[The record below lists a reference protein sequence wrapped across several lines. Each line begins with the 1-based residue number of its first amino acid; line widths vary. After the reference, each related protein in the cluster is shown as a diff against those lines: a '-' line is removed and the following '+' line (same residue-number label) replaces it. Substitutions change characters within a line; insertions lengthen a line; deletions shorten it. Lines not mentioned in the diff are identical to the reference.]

1 MKFVAVIFNVK
12 IFFPI
17 GKGVNLDRHTKNKEL
32 ISALRMA
39 MYDFSESS
47 VRKVLDGLFI
57 SEPVL
62 RLCYP
67 LGEKVGVDNFYMD
80 VFAPL
85 LWALP
90 DLERRDTIVMA
101 GPTKEGADWVGCCG
115 YYTGTF
121 SKDGWTFR
129 RQGIKLP

>member
-1 MKFVAVIFNVK
+1 MLR

-47 VRKVLDGLFI
+47 VRKVLDRLFI
-57 SEPVL
+57 SETVL

-67 LGEKVGVDNFYMD
+67 LREKS
-80 VFAPL
+80 
-85 LWALP
+85 
-90 DLERRDTIVMA
+90 LE
-101 GPTKEGADWVGCCG
+101 
-115 YYTGTF
+115 
-121 SKDGWTFR
+121 
-129 RQGIKLP
+129 

>member
-1 MKFVAVIFNVK
+1 M
-12 IFFPI
+12 

-39 MYDFSESS
+39 MYDFSEST

-57 SEPVL
+57 SEIVF

-67 LGEKVGVDNFYMD
+67 LVEKAGVDNFYMD

-101 GPTKEGADWVGCCG
+101 GPTQEGADWVG
-115 YYTGTF
+115 
-121 SKDGWTFR
+121 
-129 RQGIKLP
+129 